1 MIFKRKPQNLE
12 ELKNVKEVIKYIEA
26 LENKITLLEDR
37 IKKQE
42 ENSLNNFSKFSILR
56 FNSFNDMGGDQ
67 SFTIALLN
75 KKSNGFILT
84 SLFHKDTQR
93 VFTKPIVNGI
103 SKYQLL
109 KEEEIILKKAIDD
122 QR

>member
-1 MIFKRKPQNLE
+1 MIFKRKPKNLE
-12 ELKNVKEVIKYIEA
+12 ELKNAKEVIKYIEA

-42 ENSLNNFSKFSILR
+42 EDSLNNFSKFSILR
-56 FNSFNDMGGDQ
+56 FNSFSDMGGDQ

-109 KEEEIILKKAIDD
+109 KEEEIILKKAIND